1 MKEKKLMKISELVKE
16 TGVPA
21 STISFYIREGLLP
34 QPIKTGKT
42 RAYYSV
48 DHVEGIE
55 RIKKSR
61 EKGKG
66 TLNDIRLQVGRK
78 VVRQELKN
86 KRYAVPDT
94 RGKII
99 LAATDLFSKKGYE
112 ETSITDITTKAMIS
126 KETFYL
132 QFKNK
137 EALLMECA
145 QIIFHDMYRDVWQQ
159 LRDEKD
165 ILKRSV
171 KRTKAFF
178 DSYPRWINMMSII
191 RALAVGN
198 PAFRKKFNELLYQM
212 ISPIIREFDLL
223 KRSGFIQRKTNVAL
237 SAYLAM
243 GMAEFGAS
251 LVSSGTCREDEVI
264 NSIHRIIQHGIL
276 S

>member
-1 MKEKKLMKISELVKE
+1 MKEEKLMKISELVKE

-78 VVRQELKN
+78 IVRQELKN

-99 LAATDLFSKKGYE
+99 LAATDLFLKKGYE
-112 ETSITDITTKAMIS
+112 ETS
-126 KETFYL
+126 
-132 QFKNK
+132 
-137 EALLMECA
+137 
-145 QIIFHDMYRDVWQQ
+145 
-159 LRDEKD
+159 
-165 ILKRSV
+165 
-171 KRTKAFF
+171 
-178 DSYPRWINMMSII
+178 
-191 RALAVGN
+191 
-198 PAFRKKFNELLYQM
+198 
-212 ISPIIREFDLL
+212 
-223 KRSGFIQRKTNVAL
+223 
-237 SAYLAM
+237 
-243 GMAEFGAS
+243 
-251 LVSSGTCREDEVI
+251 
-264 NSIHRIIQHGIL
+264 
-276 S
+276 